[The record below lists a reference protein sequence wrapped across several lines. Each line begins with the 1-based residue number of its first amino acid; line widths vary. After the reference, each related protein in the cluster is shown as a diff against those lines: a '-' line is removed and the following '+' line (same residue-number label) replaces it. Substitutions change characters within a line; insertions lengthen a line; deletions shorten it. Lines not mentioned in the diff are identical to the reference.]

1 MLPSSPLYS
10 SWRTNPIIANFEQ
23 VIVGWE
29 KEWNW
34 LLISMDK
41 ISGQMW
47 PMMKLK
53 LTKEQRF
60 TLSRESAFLETPQ
73 ANQTDPSSIKAF

>member
-1 MLPSSPLYS
+1 
-10 SWRTNPIIANFEQ
+10 
-23 VIVGWE
+23 
-29 KEWNW
+29 
-34 LLISMDK
+34 
-41 ISGQMW
+41 
-47 PMMKLK
+47 MMKLK